1 MVETS
6 PATATPD
13 WAALPSGP
21 AGFLAAMQEL
31 PEVFSAGQ
39 ILGDGFAILKDKGMA
54 VDREFLIL
62 DWTFHNG
69 DQGEFVSMRIINPQG
84 EKARINDGSTGICA
98 QLRELTEKGIT
109 GGIHCPN
116 GLRVSEYLTPEGK
129 PARTFYI
136 AS

>member
-13 WAALPSGP
+13 WANLPSGP
-21 AGFLAAMQEL
+21 AAYAMAMQEL

-54 VDREFLIL
+54 VGREFLIL
-62 DWTFHNG
+62 DWTFHEGN
-69 DQGEFVSMRIINPQG
+69 QGEFVSMRIINPQG

-109 GGIHCPN
+109 SGIHCPN
-116 GLRVSEYLTPEGK
+116 GLRVSEYTIEDGSQAK
-129 PARTFYI
+129 TYYI